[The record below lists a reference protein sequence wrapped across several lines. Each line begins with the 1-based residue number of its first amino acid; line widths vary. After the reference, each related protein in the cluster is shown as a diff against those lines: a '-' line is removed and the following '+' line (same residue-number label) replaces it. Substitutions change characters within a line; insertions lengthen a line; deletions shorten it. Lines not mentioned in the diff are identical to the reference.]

1 MKLGL
6 RVQLIGTLIGAILIF
21 FAISAIAAN
30 TTMSTDLSNLAKR
43 EVTSGALGFSGY
55 WDSKKDQVR
64 LLTTQ
69 IAIQDAIRR
78 DVETKDSKAL
88 GDALSNIARGAELS
102 FLTVT
107 DTSGKVIARANG
119 GTTGVK
125 TGSPYVD
132 RALTGETVS
141 TAAKIGDSELQA
153 EQLAPQVD
161 TDVKAAGGTTQHIA
175 DGIAIVSAAPI
186 SDQNERTIG
195 AIYAGVVMN
204 HAYDVVDQAT
214 RSLGGKAAILLGP
227 AIVAS
232 SISNPDGTRFVDA
245 DVALDPSLL
254 AGPKPYNGADTE
266 AGTDYL
272 AEVDPILDDQ
282 NTVIGARWYG
292 IPLSTF
298 RAIQAHTIQSILL
311 WGVVGLVIA
320 LALAIPVVER
330 LSRLLIKRSKQ
341 VRASAKELSV
351 AIVGSEVSGDHV
363 AMTKAAVEK
372 QGEILSAVMS
382 SNGATTPGSLIA
394 EPGSLNAEK
403 IAEAAALNAEIYGD
417 VIVIDTLAT
426 EMSSRMQQAVVRV
439 NELNDV
445 AEGLSE
451 LVTGTKN

>member
-1 MKLGL
+1 MGL
-6 RVQLIGTLIGAILIF
+6 RLQLIGTLVGAILIF

-30 TTMSTDLSNLAKR
+30 TTMSSDLSDLAKR

-69 IAIQDAIRR
+69 IAIQDAIRK
-78 DVETKDSKAL
+78 DVQTKDGKAL

-107 DTSGKVIARANG
+107 DTSGNVIARANG
-119 GTTGVK
+119 GATGVK
-125 TGSPYVD
+125 TGSPFVD

-141 TAAKIGDSELQA
+141 TAAKLGDAELQA
-153 EQLAPQVD
+153 EQLGPQVD
-161 TDVKAAGGTTQHIA
+161 TDVKGPNGTSSHIA
-175 DGIAIVSAAPI
+175 EGIAIVSAAPI

-232 SISNPDGTRFVDA
+232 SISNPDGTRFIDS
-245 DVALDPSLL
+245 DIALPPTALT
-254 AGPKPYNGADTE
+254 GPKPYQGNDTE

-272 AEVDPILDDQ
+272 TEVDPILDDQ

-298 RAIQAHTIQSILL
+298 RAIQAHTIQSIVL
-311 WGVVGLVIA
+311 WGFVGLIVA

-330 LSRLLIKRSKQ
+330 LSRMLITRSRQ
-341 VRASAKELSV
+341 VRASAKELAI

-372 QGEILSAVMS
+372 QGEILGAVMS
-382 SNGATTPGSLIA
+382 APLNGAT
-394 EPGSLNAEK
+394 EK
-403 IAEAAALNAEIYGD
+403 VAEAAALNAEIYGD

-426 EMSSRMQQAVVRV
+426 EMSGRMQQAVSRV

-445 AEGLSE
+445 AEGLNE
-451 LVTGTKN
+451 LVTGSKN

>member
-1 MKLGL
+1 VKVGL

-30 TTMSTDLSNLAKR
+30 TTMSSDLSNLAKR

-55 WDSKKDQVR
+55 WDSKRDQVR

-78 DVETKDSKAL
+78 DVQTKNGKAL

-125 TGSPYVD
+125 LGSPYIE

-141 TAAKIGDSELQA
+141 TAAKLGDAELQA

-161 TDVKAAGGTTQHIA
+161 TDVKATGGATNRVT

-245 DVALDPSLL
+245 DIALPATAL
-254 AGPKPYNGADTE
+254 AGPKPYDGSDTE
-266 AGTDYL
+266 AGTEYL
-272 AEVDPILDDQ
+272 TEVDPILDDQ
-282 NTVIGARWYG
+282 NAVIGARWYG

-298 RAIQAHTIQSILL
+298 REIQAHTIQSIVL
-311 WGVVGLVIA
+311 WGLVGLIVA

-330 LSRLLIKRSKQ
+330 LSRLLIKRSRQ

-372 QGEILSAVMS
+372 QGEILTAVMAAPM
-382 SNGATTPGSLIA
+382 NGAS
-394 EPGSLNAEK
+394 EK
-403 IAEAAALNAEIYGD
+403 VAEAAALNAEIYGD

-426 EMSSRMQQAVVRV
+426 EMSSRMQQAVSRV